1 MVKIIEIVRNEIN
14 HKDLNMRIGIHTV
27 ILIIFITL

>member
-1 MVKIIEIVRNEIN
+1 MVEIIKQVRSEIN
-14 HKDLNMRIGIHTV
+14 YDDLNMRIGIHTV